1 VKAIELSSQIRNTV
15 EASREAVRRAH
26 ERAVDVQQRAQQ
38 IRDSMRARDSLRDS
52 IGRQLARAEQQSVR
66 AERESQRF
74 VAIVSHELRQPLNAA
89 MAALSMLEANPS
101 SAASDRAHIILRRQL
116 LHMATLLGDL
126 LDLSRLALRTIR
138 IARVPVDLRR
148 VLQDAVDAIDAT
160 AQNAGVQVACS
171 LAGAPVPA
179 FADPARLQQA
189 FSNLLTNGVRYT
201 PGGGRLDVSLIRKDS
216 VAEITVQDTG
226 QGIPQEDLA
235 SIFEPFWRGHDSA
248 GDGFGI
254 GLALVRGIIEVH
266 DGTIAAFSDGP
277 GTGARFC
284 ITLPISES

>member
-1 VKAIELSSQIRNTV
+1 MKAIELSSQIRNTV
-15 EASREAVRRAH
+15 EASRQAVRRAH

-179 FADPARLQQA
+179 FADQI
-189 FSNLLTNGVRYT
+189 
-201 PGGGRLDVSLIRKDS
+201 GR
-216 VAEITVQDTG
+216 
-226 QGIPQEDLA
+226 A
-235 SIFEPFWRGHDSA
+235 SCRERVLFA
-248 GDGFGI
+248 
-254 GLALVRGIIEVH
+254 V
-266 DGTIAAFSDGP
+266 
-277 GTGARFC
+277 
-284 ITLPISES
+284 